1 MNRTERPIHK
11 SEIALEELR
20 SIAKE
25 ENYTSGKWQV
35 FVKWSKV
42 DQYWQMLIKDFLNG
56 KFPGGVISIKIK
68 GRNEEE
74 EHVDENLDDT
84 SVFQAIHMDLAVILV
99 VNDDWT
105 AEEATLNIGQLLQSY
120 TMETLRPLTYF
131 PNVRSAIRMNQTFK
145 NVKLPEL
152 YELSP

>member
-1 MNRTERPIHK
+1 MNRTERPIYK
-11 SEIALEELR
+11 SEIGLEELR

-25 ENYTSGKWQV
+25 ENYTAGKWEIHIS
-35 FVKWSKV
+35 WSKV

-68 GRNEEE
+68 GRNAEEE
-74 EHVDENLDDT
+74 QIDEN
-84 SVFQAIHMDLAVILV
+84 FKAIHMDLAVILV

-105 AEEATLNIGQLLQSY
+105 DEEATLNIGQLLQSY
-120 TMETLRPLTYF
+120 EMETLRPLTYF

-145 NVKLPEL
+145 NVKFPEL